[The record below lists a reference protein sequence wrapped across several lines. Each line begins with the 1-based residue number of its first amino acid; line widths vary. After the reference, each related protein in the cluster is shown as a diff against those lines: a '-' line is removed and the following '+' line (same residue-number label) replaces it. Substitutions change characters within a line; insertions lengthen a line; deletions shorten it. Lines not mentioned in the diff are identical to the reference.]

1 LLTPSIRP
9 LPKLCLRSGQMVVKF
24 DEALIGALLGVLLL
38 RRHRSSKSLGPAS
51 FPPYGMLGSSV

>member
-1 LLTPSIRP
+1 
-9 LPKLCLRSGQMVVKF
+9 MVVKF
-24 DEALIGALLGVLLL
+24 DEALIGALLGLLLL